1 MDPLCPIILIS
12 AQGSPVPLIKF
23 QMAPRVKLLMS
34 SGSKGKEPRCTFF
47 FSLKS
52 PSKWTPSRFPNGPY
66 GESCP
71 LQGLFYISLI
81 FLIKIPLNT
90 EIFPLSQ
97 RSYKKSV
104 PSCSPKAGPLWKQ
117 TPISRALLSISFG
130 VPSKGALP
138 QVSLMELPW
147 REMPHF

>member
-12 AQGSPVPLIKF
+12 AQGSPVPLIKS
-23 QMAPRVKLLMS
+23 QMAPRVKLLCPL
-34 SGSKGKEPRCTFF
+34 GPRKRNPDVHF

-52 PSKWTPSRFPNGPY
+52 PSKQTPSRFPSRGSY